1 MLFCMLYYLPG
12 VAHGAFEN
20 DLEALIGIR
29 DLFGYLPLSN
39 KEQAPIRKSDDPW

>member
-1 MLFCMLYYLPG
+1 MLICSPG

-20 DLEALIGIR
+20 DLEALLGIR

-39 KEQAPIRKSDDPW
+39 KESAPIRKSDDPW